1 MCKSR
6 GSWCSILFTC
16 LLLFLFCSEYAVAG
30 TTGKIAG
37 RVVDSQTGDPLP
49 GANIQIVGTSL
60 GASSD
65 ANGEYFI
72 LNVHPGTYSV
82 RASFIGYIAVTSADA
97 IVIVDRTTT
106 VDFKLEQTT
115 VEGEEIEVL
124 SFRPAVEK
132 DLTSS
137 KSVVDA
143 GVIEQLS
150 ITQLRD
156 VVANLPGVVL
166 HNGEIHLRGGRAGE
180 ELHLIDGVS
189 IRDPLFNTAL
199 VPINP
204 NAIEQFEVITGTFNA
219 EYGQALSG
227 VFNTILKEGGDKW
240 DASVTYRTSLGSL
253 NHFEGEGEFDGKDM
267 YDETISSE
275 ENIVRSSFPGF
286 QDGDLNYFDKN
297 HSLVEGTLGGPL
309 GDRIKFFLSAR
320 YEDNPTSFPK
330 LGTKLLNIQPK
341 LTLRVS
347 DNSKLAIQGMFFD
360 REGPFDPSFDSNKVN
375 GSNGRHNY
383 WIWKYNLDA
392 FPQTDESGYQVG
404 LNWSHTLS
412 PSTFYNLRVSFF
424 NKDRTDAS
432 VDANGN
438 TLTLINESFTDTND
452 NGQYD
457 PGEPFDDRNGNGE
470 RDLFNQPN
478 HNQNLT
484 TTGASQVG
492 YFDTNNAYGIFNDNN
507 QKSYTFEG
515 NITSQ
520 VTQRHQLKGGVQ
532 ITSFSIDRVGRDTW
546 FGRPVKSDAIQ
557 LQKVDVSPIEGAV
570 YAQDRMEFGDM
581 ILNVGGRL
589 DFFNVN
595 ADDGIFDEQI
605 DPNTGEISRF
615 PNPFTG
621 ERKDTKMFVRLS
633 PRLGFSHPIGDNR
646 AIHYAYGTFFQR
658 PRFYDLLENY
668 LAQNDG
674 ETESGFFIYMG
685 NPNLEPQI
693 TTSYE
698 IGVQQ
703 GIGDNWRI
711 DITGFYK
718 DIANLVSNKEVFNN
732 TAVDTVTG
740 QEFSHFFF
748 KSSDHFGN
756 IRGGEISI
764 EKRYS
769 NYWSGRLGYTFNVA
783 KGTASGPVSEGAGI
797 FREGQGSVTDD
808 KFFLTTL
815 DFARKHVIN
824 GYLDVRSS
832 WREDSKIAQFGAN
845 FLFNIQSGLPVT
857 SRVGL
862 AQATL
867 GEESPWNAR
876 VDARFDVT
884 FDFGNVKPNFFIFV
898 ENLLNKRNVLSIKD
912 PASFFR
918 SGDNFFENAAGPRND
933 LTAYDIPITVHFG
946 FTVAY

>member
-1 MCKSR
+1 MFYSR
-6 GSWCSILFTC
+6 WMRYSILFSC
-16 LLLFLFCSEYAVAG
+16 LILFLFSEYAVAG
-30 TTGKIAG
+30 TTGKISG
-37 RVVDSQTGDPLP
+37 RVVDASSGDPLP
-49 GANIQIVGTSL
+49 GANIQLVGTSV

-65 ANGEYFI
+65 VNGDYFI
-72 LNVHPGTYSV
+72 LNVHPGTYLV
-82 RASFIGYIAVTSADA
+82 KISFIGYSTVTVSEV
-97 IVIVDRTTT
+97 IVIVDKTTT
-106 VDFKLEQTT
+106 VSVNLEQSA
-115 VEGEEIEVL
+115 VEGQEITIV
-124 SFRPAVEK
+124 SVRPTIER

-143 GVIEQLS
+143 SVIQRLS
-150 ITQLRD
+150 VTSLQD
-156 VVANLPGVVL
+156 VVASLPGVVL
-166 HNGEIHLRGGRAGE
+166 HNGEVHLRGGRAGE
-180 ELHLIDGVS
+180 ELHLIDGAS

-204 NAIEQFEVITGTFNA
+204 NAIEQLEIITGTFNA

-240 DASVTYRTSLGSL
+240 DVSVTYRSSLGSL
-253 NHFEGEGEFDGKDM
+253 SHFEGEGEFDGQDI
-267 YDETISSE
+267 YDETLSSTD
-275 ENIVRSSFPGF
+275 NIVLSPFPGSDN
-286 QDGDLNYFDKN
+286 DGGLGYFDKN

-309 GDRIKFFLSAR
+309 TDRIKFFLSAR
-320 YEDNPTSFPK
+320 YEDNPTSFPA
-330 LGTKLLNIQPK
+330 LGTKLLNVQPK
-341 LTLRVS
+341 LTFRVS
-347 DNSKLAIQGMFFD
+347 DNAKLAVQGMWFD

-383 WIWKYNLDA
+383 WLWKYNLDA
-392 FPQTDESGYQVG
+392 FPQTDEKGYQAG
-404 LNWSHTLS
+404 LNWNHTLS
-412 PSTFYNLRVSFF
+412 PSTFYNLRVSLFS
-424 NKDRTDAS
+424 KDRTDAS
-432 VDANGN
+432 VDADGN
-438 TLTLINESFTDTND
+438 IMTLND
-452 NGQYD
+452 
-457 PGEPFDDRNGNGE
+457 PA
-470 RDLFNQPN
+470 FNQPN

-484 TTGASQVG
+484 TIGASQIG
-492 YFDTNNAYGIFNDNN
+492 YFDTNNAYGIFNDNK
-507 QKSYTFEG
+507 QKSYTVEG

-520 VTQRHQLKGGVQ
+520 VTSTHQLKSGVQ
-532 ITSFSIDRVGRDTW
+532 VTSYSIDRVGRDTW
-546 FGRPVKSDAIQ
+546 FGRAVDVDAIQ
-557 LQKVDVSPIEGAV
+557 LQKVDVSPMEGAV
-570 YAQDRMEFGDM
+570 YAQDRMEFGDL

-621 ERKDTKMFVRLS
+621 ERKDTKTFVRLS

-646 AIHYAYGTFFQR
+646 AFHYAYGTFFQR

-674 ETESGFFIYMG
+674 GTESGFFIYMG
-685 NPNLEPQI
+685 NPNLKPQI
-693 TTSYE
+693 TTTYE
-698 IGVQQ
+698 MGMQQ
-703 GIGDNWRI
+703 GIGDDWRV

-718 DIANLVSNKEVFNN
+718 DISNLVSNKEVFNN
-732 TAVDTVTG
+732 TATDTATG
-740 QEFSHFFF
+740 QEFSHYFF

-756 IRGGEISI
+756 IRGGEVSI

-808 KFFLTTL
+808 RFFLTTL
-815 DFARKHVIN
+815 DFARKHVVN
-824 GYLDVRSS
+824 GYLDLRSS

-845 FLFNIQSGLPVT
+845 FLFNMQSGLPVT

-867 GEESPWNAR
+867 GEESPWNTR
-876 VDARFDVT
+876 IDAKFDVT
-884 FDFGNVKPNFFIFV
+884 FDLGTVKPNVFIFV
-898 ENLLNKRNVLSIKD
+898 QNLLNRRNVLSVKD

-933 LTAYDIPITVHFG
+933 LTAYDIPFTIHFG